1 MTCLTPI
8 AKTYAIS
15 QKNFTILM
23 RHVDKSV
30 FSKLHMTTMN
40 NELKILNRMN
50 NRGFAME
57 TNNSAQKVNIR
68 PKCFLIQPEF
78 FDY

>member
-23 RHVDKSV
+23 RQVDKSV
-30 FSKLHMTTMN
+30 FSKLHMMTMN

-57 TNNSAQKVNIR
+57 NNNSAKKKKNH
-68 PKCFLIQPEF
+68 PKGYFIQPEF
-78 FDY
+78 FDF